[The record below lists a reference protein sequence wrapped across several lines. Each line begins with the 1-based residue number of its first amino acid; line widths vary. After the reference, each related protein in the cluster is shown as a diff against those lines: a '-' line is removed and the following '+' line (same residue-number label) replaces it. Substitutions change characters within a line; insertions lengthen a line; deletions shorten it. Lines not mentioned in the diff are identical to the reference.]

1 MLTRYIQVYIMQT
14 RADETVAASRLLT
27 AEDVAEMLGLD
38 VARVWKLSRCG
49 EIPTITIGRSRRYRR
64 EAILRW
70 LEELESQPSR

>member
-1 MLTRYIQVYIMQT
+1 MHT
-14 RADETVAASRLLT
+14 RAEDTVAVSRLLT

-38 VARVWKLSRCG
+38 VARVWRLSRCG

-70 LEELESQPSR
+70 LEEMESQPSR